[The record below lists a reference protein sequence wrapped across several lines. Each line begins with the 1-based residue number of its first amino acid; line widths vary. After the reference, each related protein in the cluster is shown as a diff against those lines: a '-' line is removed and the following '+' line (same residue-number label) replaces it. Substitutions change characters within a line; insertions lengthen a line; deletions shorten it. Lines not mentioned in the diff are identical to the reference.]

1 MLFIDYIFF
10 LNFSLGIYTIS
21 HLQFKM
27 IDFWFESLF
36 LVLLG
41 WEGLHVPLETPLI
54 AAPGLSCLSLVHLP
68 FSTWG
73 RYLLVVN
80 TIFTNSFI
88 CFNHFSRAQRHRG
101 C

>member
-10 LNFSLGIYTIS
+10 YFSLGIYTIS

-41 WEGLHVPLETPLI
+41 WEGLHGPLETPLI
-54 AAPGLSCLSLVHLP
+54 AAPGSSCLK
-68 FSTWG
+68 FSTLTFFHLG
-73 RYLLVVN
+73 AVPTSCEYN
-80 TIFTNSFI
+80 IY
-88 CFNHFSRAQRHRG
+88 
-101 C
+101 